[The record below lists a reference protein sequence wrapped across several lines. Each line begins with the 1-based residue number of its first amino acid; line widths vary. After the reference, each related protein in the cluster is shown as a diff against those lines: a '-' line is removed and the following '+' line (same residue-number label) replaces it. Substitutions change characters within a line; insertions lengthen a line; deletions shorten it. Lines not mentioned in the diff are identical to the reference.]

1 MMKLVLKRKWFTNT
15 SVVGELRID
24 DLHECFT
31 LEDPPREVKIPGVT
45 GIPAGSYDVD
55 ITFSNR
61 FGKRMPLL
69 LNVPGFSGIRIH
81 AGNKAVDS
89 EGCILVGWTKDKDFI
104 GQSRDAYAQLFL
116 KLDAAKQANDPITIS
131 IVEERDAASHAVAGE

>member
-1 MMKLVLKRKWFTNT
+1 MKLVLKRKWFTAT
-15 SVVGELRID
+15 SVIGELRVD
-24 DLHECFT
+24 DLFEAFT

-69 LNVPGFSGIRIH
+69 LNVPGFTGIRIH
-81 AGNKAVDS
+81 AGNRSTDS
-89 EGCILVGWTKDKDFI
+89 EGCILVGWTKDVNFI

-116 KLDAAKQANDPITIS
+116 KLDAAKQAGDPITIS
-131 IVEERDAASHAVAGE
+131 IVEEREDAAISSTAG